1 MGGEQFPRGTVVSNW
16 KDQSRLL
23 DKVASELSH
32 EGLVRLQPV
41 MDERHSGDSTKDK
54 DLACMWQVAPL

>member
-1 MGGEQFPRGTVVSNW
+1 MGGEQFPRGTVVSIW

-32 EGLVRLQPV
+32 EGLVGLQPV